1 MSGFVDSCIDRFCR
15 RSDVARAGI
24 AQNTLMTRDGDFLE
38 NTPTGGGLDQDGGG
52 QDREGGVDFEVL
64 RALIDRLRPIL
75 EELADD
81 PS

>member
-1 MSGFVDSCIDRFCR
+1 
-15 RSDVARAGI
+15 
-24 AQNTLMTRDGDFLE
+24 MTRDGDFLE